1 MDKICWVLW
10 LSERWAVLR
19 NIICINKSPPGT
31 GPHQSGLTPDL
42 ANKGMMQT
50 WSLTA
55 FLEHQFKCDH
65 AVISMRYLHSAIISL
80 CIIGSSSQRSQR
92 QHGAMEQGCN
102 ESHQTPG
109 SVQQHQHCSKLSIDR
124 LTDMA
129 LSLSRLWSSDILT
142 EAAPV
147 TRGPGQTAWLLESR
161 VGLHQSEASIQVTWS
176 AGTNQRP
183 VSDWHSLSRG
193 LKGIPRSHSPQLL
206 LPSENS
212 IFNPL
217 YHFHIFFVFFLSI
230 EVYYS
235 IMRPFPARLW
245 QVPSKIFNN
254 K

>member
-109 SVQQHQHCSKLSIDR
+109 SVQQYQHCSKLSIDR

-129 LSLSRLWSSDILT
+129 LSLGWEVLTFWQRQPPSREVQARLRGSWS
-142 EAAPV
+142 
-147 TRGPGQTAWLLESR
+147 LES
-161 VGLHQSEASIQVTWS
+161 AS
-176 AGTNQRP
+176 TNQRP
-183 VSDWHSLSRG
+183 VSRSRDLPGPIRGQCLTDTPSRG
-193 LKGIPRSHSPQLL
+193 D
-206 LPSENS
+206 
-212 IFNPL
+212 
-217 YHFHIFFVFFLSI
+217 
-230 EVYYS
+230 
-235 IMRPFPARLW
+235 
-245 QVPSKIFNN
+245 
-254 K
+254 